1 MERGVIR
8 RVAAAL
14 VVTALGLACALLAA
28 DVRSWKTS
36 LPDGDVIY
44 AMSPSQASWTP
55 HTRLGG
61 LSADLLG
68 VSDDVAARR
77 ALQRYAAAAHL
88 SLRLDNALAVQ
99 SARAQAQD
107 ALTRVAAGS
116 DGARAGQALTLLGV
130 LTFGGTATGA
140 QQDQVDAAS
149 SDFADAIRADP
160 SNGAA
165 KFDLELLLRQSIAH
179 GTRTGPGLG
188 GGFGRGGRRGAGGG
202 SPGRGY

>member
-1 MERGVIR
+1 MIR
-8 RVAAAL
+8 RVAAA
-14 VVTALGLACALLAA
+14 VGVTALGLACAVLAA
-28 DVRSWKTS
+28 DVRAWKTA
-36 LPDGDVIY
+36 LPNGDAIY
-44 AMSPSQASWTP
+44 AASPSEASWTP
-55 HTRLGG
+55 DTRLGG

-68 VSDDVAARR
+68 VHDDVATRR

-99 SARAQAQD
+99 NARAQAQD

-140 QQDQVDAAS
+140 QQDQVDAAA

-160 SNGAA
+160 SNSAA

-179 GTRTGPGLG
+179 GTRTGQGLG

>member
-1 MERGVIR
+1 VIR
-8 RVAAAL
+8 RVAAAAGL
-14 VVTALGLACALLAA
+14 TALGLACTVLAA
-28 DVRSWKTS
+28 DVHSWKTS
-36 LPDGDVIY
+36 LPGGDALY
-44 AMSPSQASWTP
+44 AATPNQASWTP
-55 HTRLGG
+55 RTRLGG

-68 VSDDVAARR
+68 VNDDVAARR
-77 ALQRYAAAAHL
+77 ALQRYAAAANL

-107 ALTRVAAGS
+107 GLSRVAASS

-130 LTFGGTATGA
+130 LTFGGSAAGA
-140 QQDQVDAAS
+140 QQDQVDAAA

-160 SNGAA
+160 SSSAA

-179 GTRTGPGLG
+179 GTRTGQVPG

-202 SPGRGY
+202 SPGWGY